1 MFKFEHGGIRQ
12 GREFVGRPAGINL
25 DGGALIRAQLAR
37 MTDGQ
42 LRRFIVWLD
51 HRGAATGTAFA
62 VHQADPK
69 DPATR
74 DLVELR
80 FGGDPPRPRLR
91 LTARDGYRRPFGQV
105 ALR

>member
-1 MFKFEHGGIRQ
+1 MFKFEGGEVRHGRG
-12 GREFVGRPAGINL
+12 FVGRPAAIDL
-25 DGGALIRAQLAR
+25 DGKALIRAQLAR

-42 LRRFIVWLD
+42 LRKFVVWLD
-51 HRGAATGTAFA
+51 QRSAVTGTAFA

-80 FGGDPPRPRLR
+80 FGGDPPKPRLR
-91 LTARDGYRRPFGQV
+91 LTARDGYRRPFGRV
-105 ALR
+105 AMR